1 MKKSLVITT
10 IATVLVI
17 VVALTTATFA
27 WFSTNAITQTT
38 SEFTVS
44 STSAAIT
51 ISRWKPSTGTANGAY
66 EGPLTSAWILGSGAA
81 PDYEYAYTNGG
92 AVKGDGATPS
102 TAYSLLAP
110 TAEISA
116 TAYETG
122 NVDKDGLPSTLFA
135 TATSDGGKVTIGGT
149 TLHPV
154 AVRFRLSAS
163 QYKATKVVASIRI
176 SVPDS
181 GATSQDYEAANAAR
195 VVLMGVN
202 GDASVKHQD
211 FTIATNYNYITSTSS
226 YATALKEFTAAG
238 DTAVNSGTEVVGE
251 GELTINETETAIVG
265 VLNPEL
271 ITQAQSSP
279 SQSAAST
286 IAFKA
291 EAGVFYDCVLYIWI
305 DGVVADDNAALGR
318 FTVAVNF
325 SGIEIK

>member
-27 WFSTNAITQTT
+27 WFSTSATTQTT
-38 SEFTVS
+38 SDFTVS

-51 ISRWKPSTGTANGAY
+51 ISRWKPGTGAANGAY
-66 EGPLTSAWILGSGAA
+66 EGPLTSAWILGNSSAA
-81 PDYEYAYTNGG
+81 DYEYAYTDGG
-92 AVKGDGATPS
+92 AVKGEGATPS
-102 TAYSLLAP
+102 TSYALLAP
-110 TAEISA
+110 TEEISA
-116 TAYETG
+116 TKYDNATD
-122 NVDKDGLPSTLFA
+122 NKRGLPSVPFA
-135 TATSDGGKVTIGGT
+135 TATSDGGTVTIGGT

-163 QYKATKVVASIRI
+163 QYKATKVVASIKI
-176 SVPDS
+176 SVPGS

-202 GDASVKHQD
+202 GDASVEHQD

-238 DTAVNSGTEVVGE
+238 DTAVNSGKEVVGE
-251 GELTINETETAIVG
+251 ETLTINGTETAIVG
-265 VLNPEL
+265 VVNPEL
-271 ITQAQSSP
+271 ITQYGDTST
-279 SQSAAST
+279 SAAST